1 MGSLYSVSE
10 LRGSLYLIVLPDILY
25 AFIYLINGRLEA
37 YGIIL
42 VLVCFSSLPTTIGA
56 SDQDFPLSTG
66 GGGLFFLTEAH
77 KLTVNC
83 S

>member
-10 LRGSLYLIVLPDILY
+10 LRGSIYVIVQPEILY

-37 YGIIL
+37 SGIDS

-66 GGGLFFLTEAH
+66 GGRLGQENCFL
-77 KLTVNC
+77 
-83 S
+83 